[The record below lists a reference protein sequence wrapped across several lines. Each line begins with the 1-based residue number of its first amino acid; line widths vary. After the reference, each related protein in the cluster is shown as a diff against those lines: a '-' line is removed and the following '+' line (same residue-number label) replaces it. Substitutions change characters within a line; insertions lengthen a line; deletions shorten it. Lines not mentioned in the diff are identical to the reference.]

1 MDEKKKF
8 TFTVML
14 GIAGLW
20 FIFTN
25 FCLPTL
31 KDNTERLAE
40 YRKLRED
47 TRLIEGLNDE
57 VFRDW
62 DNKLSKASEDLE
74 KKFLGEGKMK
84 LAEQLTRLPLNSEI
98 EFVDIK
104 QKEALRRGDYEVFPV
119 DITVRAEFLDLIR
132 YLSTL
137 ESNPLL
143 VGVDGL
149 RISKAGPDSR
159 VLDVK
164 LTFAGFRLIVTTK
177 PVTEYL
183 EERFMPFDEASFTNL
198 IQPVEPRKL
207 IKTSLISGLYNPFL
221 SVYDTV
227 VVDRGP
233 SIIKTD
239 EELSLRGTLRIAGRN
254 VALINE
260 ALVREGD
267 RIDGMEVVQIGDG
280 KVVLMRSGKRQILKM
295 GVQDGF
301 IRP

>member
-31 KDNTERLAE
+31 KDNTERFAE

-57 VFRDW
+57 VFRGW

-137 ESNPLL
+137 ESSPLL

-149 RISKAGPDSR
+149 RITKADPDSR

-164 LTFAGFRLIVTTK
+164 LTFAGFRLIVSTK